1 MENSISWVG
10 LELKIRDCTTI
21 PIEQILSLEI
31 SQTVHS
37 SKHKASIFIKIFI
50 KILIKTQRVK

>member
-10 LELKIRDCTTI
+10 LELKIGDCITI

-50 KILIKTQRVK
+50 KIFI